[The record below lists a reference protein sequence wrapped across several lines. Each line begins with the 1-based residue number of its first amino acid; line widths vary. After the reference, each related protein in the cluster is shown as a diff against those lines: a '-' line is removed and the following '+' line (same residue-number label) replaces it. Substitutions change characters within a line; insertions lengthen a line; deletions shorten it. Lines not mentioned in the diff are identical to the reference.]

1 MPSLHPNRGQFGNS
15 LEHVRASLESAWSRV
30 ARAVRQ
36 ARHGADQRRATMHR
50 PAFIGAGALFL
61 RDAFDRVHGRVH
73 RFRSQHG
80 AVSAVAAVALLLALV
95 VGGVALANVASA
107 GPNVVIANV
116 ATHYVNLPGEDGKQA
131 KVLTK
136 TVTIPGKGKV
146 VRVRKIVT
154 KEDTTTT
161 RLPGQTV
168 AVNGPTHTVTVAGP
182 TKTVTETVT
191 QTETVEVTTTVDGGP
206 PGPP

>member
-1 MPSLHPNRGQFGNS
+1 
-15 LEHVRASLESAWSRV
+15 
-30 ARAVRQ
+30 
-36 ARHGADQRRATMHR
+36 
-50 PAFIGAGALFL
+50 
-61 RDAFDRVHGRVH
+61 
-73 RFRSQHG
+73 
-80 AVSAVAAVALLLALV
+80 
-95 VGGVALANVASA
+95 
-107 GPNVVIANV
+107 VVIANV

>member
-1 MPSLHPNRGQFGNS
+1 
-15 LEHVRASLESAWSRV
+15 
-30 ARAVRQ
+30 
-36 ARHGADQRRATMHR
+36 MHR

-80 AVSAVAAVALLLALV
+80 AVSAVVAVALLLALV

>member
-1 MPSLHPNRGQFGNS
+1 
-15 LEHVRASLESAWSRV
+15 
-30 ARAVRQ
+30 
-36 ARHGADQRRATMHR
+36 MHR

-61 RDAFDRVHGRVH
+61 REAFDRVHGRVH

-80 AVSAVAAVALLLALV
+80 AVFAVVALALLLALV
-95 VGGVALANVASA
+95 VGGLALANLASA
-107 GPNVVIANV
+107 GPNVVNANV

-131 KVLTK
+131 KVLME

-161 RLPGQTV
+161 RLSGQTV
-168 AVNGPTHTVTVAGP
+168 LVNGPTHTVTVAGP

-191 QTETVEVTTTVDGGP
+191 QTETVTETVEVTTTVDGGP
-206 PGPP
+206 GPP

>member
-1 MPSLHPNRGQFGNS
+1 
-15 LEHVRASLESAWSRV
+15 
-30 ARAVRQ
+30 
-36 ARHGADQRRATMHR
+36 MHR
-50 PAFIGAGALFL
+50 PAFVGAGALFL
-61 RDAFDRVHGRVH
+61 RDAFDRAHGRVH

-80 AVSAVAAVALLLALV
+80 TVSAVAAVALLLALL

-107 GPNVVIANV
+107 GPNVVVANV
-116 ATHYVNLPGEDGKQA
+116 ATHYVNLPEEEGKQA
-131 KVLTK
+131 KVLTE

-154 KEDTTTT
+154 KKDTTTT

-168 AVNGPTHTVTVAGP
+168 AVNGPTHTATVAGP

-191 QTETVEVTTTVDGGP
+191 QTETVTETVEVTTTVDGGP

>member
-1 MPSLHPNRGQFGNS
+1 ML
-15 LEHVRASLESAWSRV
+15 
-30 ARAVRQ
+30 
-36 ARHGADQRRATMHR
+36 
-50 PAFIGAGALFL
+50 
-61 RDAFDRVHGRVH
+61 
-73 RFRSQHG
+73 
-80 AVSAVAAVALLLALV
+80 ALL
-95 VGGVALANVASA
+95 VGGVALANLASA

-116 ATHYVNLPGEDGKQA
+116 ATHYVNLPGEQGKQA
-131 KVLTK
+131 KVLTE

-154 KEDTTTT
+154 KAGTTT

-168 AVNGPTHTVTVAGP
+168 AVKGPRHTVTVAGP

>member
-1 MPSLHPNRGQFGNS
+1 
-15 LEHVRASLESAWSRV
+15 
-30 ARAVRQ
+30 
-36 ARHGADQRRATMHR
+36 MHR

-80 AVSAVAAVALLLALV
+80 AVSAVAAVALLLALL
-95 VGGVALANVASA
+95 VGGVALANLASA

-116 ATHYVNLPGEDGKQA
+116 ATHYVNLPGEGKQA
-131 KVLTK
+131 KVLTETQ

-154 KEDTTTT
+154 REDTTTT

-168 AVNGPTHTVTVAGP
+168 SVNGPTHTVTVAGP

>member
-1 MPSLHPNRGQFGNS
+1 
-15 LEHVRASLESAWSRV
+15 
-30 ARAVRQ
+30 
-36 ARHGADQRRATMHR
+36 MHR

-61 RDAFDRVHGRVH
+61 REAFDRVQGSVH

-80 AVSAVAAVALLLALV
+80 AVFAVVALALLLALV
-95 VGGVALANVASA
+95 VGGLALANLASA
-107 GPNVVIANV
+107 GPNVVNANV
-116 ATHYVNLPGEDGKQA
+116 ATHYMNLPGEDGKQA
-131 KVLTK
+131 KVLME

-154 KEDTTTT
+154 KKDTTTT

-168 AVNGPTHTVTVAGP
+168 LVNGPTHTVTVAGP

-191 QTETVEVTTTVDGGP
+191 QTETVTETVEVTTTVDGGP
-206 PGPP
+206 GPGPP